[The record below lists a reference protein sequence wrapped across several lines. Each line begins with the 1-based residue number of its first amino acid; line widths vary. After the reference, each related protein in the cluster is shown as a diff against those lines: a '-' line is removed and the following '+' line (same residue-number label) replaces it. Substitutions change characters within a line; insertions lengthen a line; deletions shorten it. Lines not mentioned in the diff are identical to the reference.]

1 MKDEYLKKMI
11 IEGAAFV
18 AMLSI
23 AGYGV
28 VYILTHL
35 PH

>member
-1 MKDEYLKKMI
+1 MIKMI
-11 IEGAAFV
+11 IDGIAF
-18 AMLSI
+18 ATMLSI

>member
-1 MKDEYLKKMI
+1 MKDKYMKQMI
-11 IEGAAFV
+11 IEGAAYV